1 MDLELLS
8 PSGLLFPKFRFGWK
22 MSVHAIPQKLSSEPS
37 LQTFMVVADKENSSV
52 VLQVTS
58 SFDHSSL
65 DCNKNQVEYLSSLSP
80 VMDNLTKYLIRMM
93 HGANVHRVHA
103 GCVFVI
109 LILFLNVISTVSY

>member
-1 MDLELLS
+1 
-8 PSGLLFPKFRFGWK
+8 
-22 MSVHAIPQKLSSEPS
+22 MSVHAIPQKSSSEPS

-80 VMDNLTKYLIRMM
+80 VKDNLTKYLIRMM
-93 HGANVHRVHA
+93 HGTNVHRVHA
-103 GCVFVI
+103 GSVFVI
-109 LILFLNVISTVSY
+109 LILVLNVISTVSY